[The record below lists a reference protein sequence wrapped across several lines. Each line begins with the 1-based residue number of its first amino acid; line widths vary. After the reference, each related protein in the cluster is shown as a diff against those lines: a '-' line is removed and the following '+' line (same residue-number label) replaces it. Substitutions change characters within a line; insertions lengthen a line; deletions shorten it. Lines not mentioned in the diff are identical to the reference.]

1 MSGNPNRFDG
11 AGAED
16 RSDRTDL
23 LRLLK
28 QARTV
33 IIQLVVLVQHIHR
46 YPEESV
52 ARSLKRQR
60 VEVSSGP
67 SRAASSEP
75 SAASS
80 GASGADVV
88 DELKSLWDFFMN
100 MPDDYVLTPPADPPT
115 VACDEQASGAGDG
128 NEGEASVSAPCGS
141 APQLPHS
148 IDEVVPQSTI
158 VAQEQE
164 NEELESEEFEEH
176 PCLGFISAPRVHK
189 SE

>member
-1 MSGNPNRFDG
+1 MFGNPNRFDG

-23 LRLLK
+23 LRLLRE
-28 QARTV
+28 ARRV

-52 ARSLKRQR
+52 AEHARSLKRQR
-60 VEVSSGP
+60 VG
-67 SRAASSEP
+67 EP

-88 DELKSLWDFFMN
+88 DEQSLWDFFMN
-100 MPDDYVLTPPADPPT
+100 LPDDYVLIPPAAPPI
-115 VACDEQASGAGDG
+115 VSSDELASGAGDG

-148 IDEVVPQSTI
+148 IGEVVPQSTI

-164 NEELESEEFEEH
+164 NEELESEGFEEH
-176 PCLGFISAPRVHK
+176 PCLGFISVPIHK
-189 SE
+189 SQGVHG

>member
-1 MSGNPNRFDG
+1 MG
-11 AGAED
+11 
-16 RSDRTDL
+16 
-23 LRLLK
+23 
-28 QARTV
+28 
-33 IIQLVVLVQHIHR
+33 
-46 YPEESV
+46 
-52 ARSLKRQR
+52 
-60 VEVSSGP
+60 
-67 SRAASSEP
+67 EP

-88 DELKSLWDFFMN
+88 DEQSLWDFFMN
-100 MPDDYVLTPPADPPT
+100 LPDDYVLIPPAAPPI
-115 VACDEQASGAGDG
+115 VSSDELASGAGDG

-176 PCLGFISAPRVHK
+176 PCLGFISVPIHK
-189 SE
+189 SEGVHG

>member
-23 LRLLK
+23 LRLLN

-67 SRAASSEP
+67 SSAASSEP

-88 DELKSLWDFFMN
+88 DEQSLWDFFN
-100 MPDDYVLTPPADPPT
+100 KLPGDYVLIPPATPK
-115 VACDEQASGAGDG
+115 VSFDELFDELCKSDGNEGDG
-128 NEGEASVSAPCGS
+128 NEVMNTC
-141 APQLPHS
+141 S

-158 VAQEQE
+158 VAREEEDGLEEQDEDQE
-164 NEELESEEFEEH
+164 
-176 PCLGFISAPRVHK
+176 G
-189 SE
+189 